1 MAEKVKWVCT
11 LDKVGTRELM
21 EVRNSWIWGACTT
34 PKATGMSGPAAT
46 KGHIWVHGSTAA
58 WVCDDICGPCCH
70 QRPSDISG
78 LGCHLSL
85 WMSWSGLCH

>member
-58 WVCDDICGPCCH
+58 WGYVDSCSSCYYGRPCRYLGSICCPKT
-70 QRPSDISG
+70 
-78 LGCHLSL
+78 
-85 WMSWSGLCH
+85 